1 MTETKPLTPPEPILK
16 AGVLALY
23 DALFCTLKVRVTR
36 VFCEPRYL
44 GDKAVTVEFVVTSRG
59 NIAYPPGTVERT
71 SIHWLRMRNGAPFS
85 LIETGVDA

>member
-1 MTETKPLTPPEPILK
+1 MAETKVPTPPESILK
-16 AGVLALY
+16 AGVPALY

-44 GDKAVTVEFVVTSRG
+44 GDKSLTVEFVVTSRS
-59 NIAYPPGTVERT
+59 NVAYPQGTVERT

-85 LIETGVDA
+85 LVEADA